1 MTAHVW
7 TVKITETSRQEGVR
21 DVTKLRLQCELFPL
35 LMSEGNPG
43 EKKQENIRRGL
54 RRGWGVASVRSVG
67 ASVSLL
73 FVNSEDAVHS

>member
-1 MTAHVW
+1 
-7 TVKITETSRQEGVR
+7 
-21 DVTKLRLQCELFPL
+21 
-35 LMSEGNPG
+35 MSEGNPG

-54 RRGWGVASVRSVG
+54 SRGWGVASVRSVG